1 VLANVDA
8 FRYVA
13 KTFEIKPI
21 SATLNNSGL
30 ILAARVPNVS
40 MTSAISGTFPQ
51 APVQAIA
58 GLASV
63 TPAALSSMPAVYQGH
78 INQGV
83 YGFCVQA
90 QPRWPWTPLQVDVDG
105 TNIPY
110 AEDTTKSALNVTDA
124 LPEWV
129 GFGTLAPVVI
139 TISNTNA
146 QTSWALTV
154 EDIIEYRP
162 NPGSVF
168 AEFASPGHAIRDELA
183 LDMYEIACER
193 MQPFC
198 AADNN
203 DGFWDKFLKTVA
215 MVSAGA
221 APFSGKFA
229 PLVGAIG
236 GIATGLRSLV
246 L

>member
-1 VLANVDA
+1 MHFL
-8 FRYVA
+8 
-13 KTFEIKPI
+13 
-21 SATLNNSGL
+21 SG
-30 ILAARVPNVS
+30 S
-40 MTSAISGTFPQ
+40 
-51 APVQAIA
+51 
-58 GLASV
+58 
-63 TPAALSSMPAVYQGH
+63 
-78 INQGV
+78 
-83 YGFCVQA
+83 
-90 QPRWPWTPLQVDVDG
+90 
-105 TNIPY
+105 
-110 AEDTTKSALNVTDA
+110 
-124 LPEWV
+124 
-129 GFGTLAPVVI
+129 FGTLAPVVI